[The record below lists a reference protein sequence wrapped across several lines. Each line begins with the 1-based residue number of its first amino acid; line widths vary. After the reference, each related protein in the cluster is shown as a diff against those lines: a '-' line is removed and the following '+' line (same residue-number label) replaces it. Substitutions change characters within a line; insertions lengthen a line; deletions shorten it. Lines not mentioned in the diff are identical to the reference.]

1 MRMRR
6 IQILVFAFVV
16 AMLGACASDNGTL
29 SPSER
34 LSSTDW
40 RAEFIN
46 GAPVTIA
53 NPVTLSFNEGNAS
66 GRSGCNQYSGSAD
79 YDDRR
84 ITFGPSISTKMA
96 CVGAGIMETEAAYLA
111 ALQGARSFTIGPD
124 GALTLSGAST
134 SVRFVPQPRQIRP

>member
-1 MRMRR
+1 MRR
-6 IQILVFAFVV
+6 IHFVLLASAV
-16 AMLGACASDNGTL
+16 AMLGACTTDNGTL

-46 GAPVTIA
+46 GAPVAIA

-66 GRSGCNQYSGSAD
+66 GRSGCNQYSGNAEH
-79 YDDRR
+79 DDRR
-84 ITFGPSISTKMA
+84 ITFGPIISTKMA
-96 CVGAGIMETEAAYLA
+96 CVGAGIMETETAYLG
-111 ALQGARSFTIGPD
+111 ALQASRSFAIGPD

-134 SVRFVPQPRQIRP
+134 SVRFIPQPRQIRP

>member
-1 MRMRR
+1 MRR
-6 IQILVFAFVV
+6 IHFVVLASAV
-16 AMLGACASDNGTL
+16 AMLAACTTDNGTL

-66 GRSGCNQYSGSAD
+66 GRSGCNQYSGNAEH
-79 YDDRR
+79 DDRR
-84 ITFGPSISTKMA
+84 ITFGPIISTKMA
-96 CVGAGIMETEAAYLA
+96 CVGPGIMETESAYLA
-111 ALQGARSFTIGPD
+111 AVQGARSFTIGPD
-124 GALTLSGAST
+124 NALTLSGAST
-134 SVRFVPQPRQIRP
+134 SVRFIPQPRQIRP